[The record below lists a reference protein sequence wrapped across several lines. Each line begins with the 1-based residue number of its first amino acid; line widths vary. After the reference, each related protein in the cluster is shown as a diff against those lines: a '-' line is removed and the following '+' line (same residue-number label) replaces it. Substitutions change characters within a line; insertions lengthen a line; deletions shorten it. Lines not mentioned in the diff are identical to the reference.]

1 MASIRKVIRC
11 QSSQH
16 LQNPKLEYP
25 KSMTD
30 PNQHT
35 VSPNLQRSKRYATI
49 ALVVAV
55 LAWIALMIVAK
66 LLPDYVWLIHILMLS
81 AEAGVVGGLADWYA
95 ITVLFRNPFG
105 QFPIPKFLRDHTE
118 IIPRN
123 KARIAESM
131 GRFVQEN
138 FLSPQVVEK
147 SLAETDLSLAVG
159 KWLANPHNNAQVTQ
173 VIQQTVPKIFEFVGQ
188 EQIGRFIQSN
198 SVQWVKNTQVNHLA
212 SEMLRAVLENDFHQD
227 VLQRGLD
234 LAHDWMLQHPEQT
247 RDLSRQ
253 LFKELGVWKL
263 AKGASWIGIDVQQR
277 TIDSLVNRVES
288 MLADHEHPWRRK
300 IEDMAQQ
307 LMEQLADNHSVASQ
321 RLNSTK
327 DAMLDSP
334 QMLNFISGA
343 VVILCDAIRSDLEKP
358 NSGIAQNLRVAIQQ
372 IGENIVSNIAV
383 RQLLNEKMS
392 EIAINLSDQYSEKV
406 IRFISERIH
415 EWDSRDMINKIEN
428 EVGGDLHM
436 IRVNGVVV
444 GGFIGLALGIIR
456 ACVEWLL

>member
-1 MASIRKVIRC
+1 MNTASDHTLAS
-11 QSSQH
+11 SSQR
-16 LQNPKLEYP
+16 
-25 KSMTD
+25 T
-30 PNQHT
+30 
-35 VSPNLQRSKRYATI
+35 SPSLQRSKRFATI
-49 ALVVAV
+49 ALVIAVVAW
-55 LAWIALMIVAK
+55 LALMLTAK
-66 LLPDYVWLIHILMLS
+66 LLPEYTWLIHILMLS

-105 QFPIPKFLRDHTE
+105 KMPIPKFLRDHTE

-123 KARIAESM
+123 KDRIAESM

-138 FLSPQVVEK
+138 FLSPQVVQK
-147 SLAETDLSLAVG
+147 SLHSTDLSLAVG
-159 KWLANPHNNAQVTQ
+159 KWLANPQNNAQVTQ

-198 SVQWVKNTQVNHLA
+198 SVQWVRNTQVNHLA

-234 LAHDWMLQHPEQT
+234 LAHDWMLKHPEKSRELT
-247 RDLSRQ
+247 RQ

-277 TIDSLVNRVES
+277 TIDSLLQRVES
-288 MLADHEHPWRRK
+288 MLADPEHPWRQK
-300 IEDMAQQ
+300 IEEAGQQ
-307 LMEQLADNHSVASQ
+307 LMLQLADNNSSASL
-321 RLNSTK
+321 RLNDTK
-327 DAMLDSP
+327 NALLDSP
-334 QMLNFISGA
+334 QVLNFISGA
-343 VVILCDAIRSDLEKP
+343 VVILCNAIKEDLQKP
-358 NSGIAQNLRVAIQQ
+358 DSGIAQNLRVAIQQ
-372 IGENIVSNIAV
+372 VGENIIANTAV

-392 EIAINLSDQYSEKV
+392 TIAVNLSDQYSEKV

-415 EWDSRDMINKIEN
+415 EWDSREMIGKIEN

-444 GGFIGLALGIIR
+444 GAFIGLGLGIIR
-456 ACVEWLL
+456 ALVELI

>member
-1 MASIRKVIRC
+1 MNTASDHTLAS
-11 QSSQH
+11 SSQH
-16 LQNPKLEYP
+16 
-25 KSMTD
+25 S
-30 PNQHT
+30 
-35 VSPNLQRSKRYATI
+35 SPSLQRSKRFATI
-49 ALVVAV
+49 ALVIAV
-55 LAWIALMIVAK
+55 LAWLALMLTAK
-66 LLPDYVWLIHILMLS
+66 LLPEYTWLIHILMLS

-105 QFPIPKFLRDHTE
+105 KMPIPKFLRDHTE

-123 KARIAESM
+123 KDRIAESM

-138 FLSPQVVEK
+138 FLSPQVVQK
-147 SLAETDLSLAVG
+147 SLHSTDLSLAVG
-159 KWLANPHNNAQVTQ
+159 KWLANQQNNAQVTQ

-198 SVQWVKNTQVNHLA
+198 SVQWVRNTQVNHLA

-234 LAHDWMLQHPEQT
+234 LAHDWMLKHPEKSRELT
-247 RDLSRQ
+247 RQ

-277 TIDSLVNRVES
+277 TIDSLLQRVES
-288 MLADHEHPWRRK
+288 MLADPEHPWRQK
-300 IEDMAQQ
+300 IEEAGQQ
-307 LMEQLADNHSVASQ
+307 LMLQLADNNSSASL
-321 RLNSTK
+321 RLNDTK
-327 DAMLDSP
+327 NALLDSP
-334 QMLNFISGA
+334 QVLNFISGA
-343 VVILCDAIRSDLEKP
+343 VVILCNAIKEDLQKP
-358 NSGIAQNLRVAIQQ
+358 DSGIAQNLRVAIQQ
-372 IGENIVSNIAV
+372 VGENIIANTAV

-392 EIAINLSDQYSEKV
+392 TIAVNLSDQYSEKV

-415 EWDSRDMINKIEN
+415 EWDSREMIGKIEN

-444 GGFIGLALGIIR
+444 GAFIGLGLGIIR
-456 ACVEWLL
+456 ALVELI

>member
-1 MASIRKVIRC
+1 MNTASDHTLAT
-11 QSSQH
+11 SSQH
-16 LQNPKLEYP
+16 
-25 KSMTD
+25 T
-30 PNQHT
+30 
-35 VSPNLQRSKRYATI
+35 SPSLQRSKRFATI
-49 ALVVAV
+49 ALVIAVVAW
-55 LAWIALMIVAK
+55 LALMLTAK
-66 LLPDYVWLIHILMLS
+66 LLPEYTWLIHILMLS

-105 QFPIPKFLRDHTE
+105 KMPIPKFLRDHTE

-123 KARIAESM
+123 KDRIAESM

-138 FLSPQVVEK
+138 FLSPQVVQK
-147 SLAETDLSLAVG
+147 SLHSTDLSLSVG
-159 KWLANPHNNAQVTQ
+159 KWLANPQNNAQVTQ

-198 SVQWVKNTQVNHLA
+198 SVQWVRNTQVNHLA

-234 LAHDWMLQHPEQT
+234 LAHDWMLKHPEKSRELT
-247 RDLSRQ
+247 RQ

-277 TIDSLVNRVES
+277 TIDSLLQRVES
-288 MLADHEHPWRRK
+288 MLADPEHPWRQK
-300 IEDMAQQ
+300 IEEAGQQ
-307 LMEQLADNHSVASQ
+307 LMLQLADNNSSASL
-321 RLNSTK
+321 RLNDTK
-327 DAMLDSP
+327 NALLDSP
-334 QMLNFISGA
+334 QVLNFISGA
-343 VVILCDAIRSDLEKP
+343 VVILCNAIKEDLQKP
-358 NSGIAQNLRVAIQQ
+358 DSGIAQNLRVAIQQ
-372 IGENIVSNIAV
+372 VGENIIANTAV

-392 EIAINLSDQYSEKV
+392 TIAVNLSDQYSEKV

-415 EWDSRDMINKIEN
+415 EWDSREMIGKIEN

-444 GGFIGLALGIIR
+444 GAFIGLGLGIIR
-456 ACVEWLL
+456 ALVELI